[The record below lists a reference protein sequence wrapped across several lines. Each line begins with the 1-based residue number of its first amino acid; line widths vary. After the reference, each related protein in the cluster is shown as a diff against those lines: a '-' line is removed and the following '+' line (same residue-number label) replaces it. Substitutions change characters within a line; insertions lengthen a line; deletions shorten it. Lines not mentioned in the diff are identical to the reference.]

1 MAGTQRV
8 IVAKAT
14 LRAARFTDER
24 SRIPEA
30 WQGPVLELVGG
41 AHQLRAQKK
50 GTPAFS
56 PVVYGEGA
64 TRGKAGIVEITA
76 LVLDFDH
83 LSAEAAGEVQA
94 SLTERGWAWLA
105 YSSFSH
111 HADGT
116 DDACFRL
123 LLFVSRPI
131 EPGEYDAVWAAA
143 NGALGGFADR
153 NARDISRVWYVAACP
168 PERATEAWLRHGD
181 GRPLDVDGAVKA
193 LAQGRRRQRRKDRG
207 SAEKGQPIPPGE
219 RNSQLMSLAGAM
231 RRRGAD
237 LETIHDALVQTN
249 RARCQP
255 ALDDKEVARIAESA
269 VRYEPPSVLLA
280 ANRTDLG
287 NAERFAAFAGDRFRY
302 VHAWSSWLFF
312 DGKRWVKDADGGVVR
327 WCRDMLRAMAA
338 EARAI
343 EVPEERG
350 PLVKHALDS
359 ESSARVNAMAQ
370 LAQALLP
377 ISNDALDRFPDLFN
391 CANGTLDLHSGELR
405 DHDRSDFITR
415 VATVAYTPE
424 AACPLWEA
432 FLLRCMGGDAELVR
446 FLQRAVGYSLT
457 GHTSE
462 QTLFML
468 YGTGA
473 NGKSTFLETIRALLG
488 DYATQADFT
497 TFLKRDGEG
506 VRNDLARLVS
516 TRFVSA
522 VEADAGAPLAE
533 SLVKQ
538 VTGGDIITARFL
550 FREFFEFRPS
560 FKLWLAANHKPTV
573 RGSDHGI
580 WRRIRLVPFTVTI
593 PKKERDPHLLDKL
606 GQELPGILAWAVRGA
621 MEWKR
626 GGLGAPVAVEAA
638 TARYQAEMDAFG
650 GFLADCC
657 VEGEGERATARDLY
671 EAYLHWC
678 ETNGER
684 ARSKKALSMGLRERG
699 YRSVRTSRARGW
711 EGLRLREEGEEPA
724 EGDGCRI
731 NDAVSGDFTYRQD
744 ALGIGTSMVD
754 GQFPKSRDLMSSRVI
769 RHSSDGVTT
778 DEDGDL

>member
-1 MAGTQRV
+1 MSRQRPIV
-8 IVAKAT
+8 VAKAT
-14 LRAARFTDER
+14 LRAVRFADER
-24 SRIPEA
+24 SRVPTPWE
-30 WQGPVLELVGG
+30 GSVLDLVGA
-41 AHQLRAQKK
+41 AHQLRSQKK

-56 PVVYGEGA
+56 PVVYANGA
-64 TRGKAGIVEITA
+64 TRGKAGVVEITA

-83 LSAEAAGEVQA
+83 LSTEAAGEVQS
-94 SLTERGWAWLA
+94 SLAERGWAWVA

-111 HADGT
+111 RA

-131 EPGEYDAVWAAA
+131 APREYEAVWAAA

-153 NARDISRVWYVAACP
+153 NARDISRVWFVAACP
-168 PERATEAWLRHGD
+168 PERATDAWLRHGD

-193 LAQGRRRQRRKDRG
+193 LEQRRRRKRRKDRG
-207 SAEKGQPIPPGE
+207 SEETGQPIPPGE

-237 LETIHDALVQTN
+237 LETIRDALVQTN
-249 RARCQP
+249 RARCRP
-255 ALDDKEVARIAESA
+255 PLDVEEVGRVAESA
-269 VRYEPPSVLLA
+269 VRYEPSSVLLA

-359 ESSARVNAMAQ
+359 ESSHRVTATSQ
-370 LAQALLP
+370 LARALLP
-377 ISNDALDRFPDLFN
+377 VSNEALDQQPDLFN
-391 CANGTLDLHSGELR
+391 CESGTVDLRTGVMR
-405 DHDRSDFITR
+405 DHERDDLLTR
-415 VATVAYTPE
+415 LAPVAFADGVG
-424 AACPLWEA
+424 CPRWED
-432 FLLRCMGGDAELVR
+432 FLLRCMGGDPELVG

-462 QTLFML
+462 QVLFLL

-473 NGKSTFLETIRALLG
+473 NGKSTFLETLRALLG

-497 TFLKRDGEG
+497 TFLKREGEG
-506 VRNDLARLVS
+506 VRNDLARLVG

-533 SLVKQ
+533 ALVKQ

-550 FREFFEFRPS
+550 FREFFEFRPT

-573 RGSDHGI
+573 RGTDHGI

-593 PKKERDPHLLDKL
+593 PKRERDPRLLEKL
-606 GQELPGILAWAVRGA
+606 RTELPGILTWAVRGA
-621 MEWKR
+621 LEWRER
-626 GGLGAPVAVEAA
+626 GLAAPAAVLAA
-638 TARYQAEMDAFG
+638 TASYQSEMDAFG

-657 VEGEGERATARDLY
+657 VEQAGGMATAKELY
-671 EAYLHWC
+671 EAYQDWC
-678 ETNGER
+678 EGNGER
-684 ARSKKALSMGLRERG
+684 ARSKKALAMGLRERG
-699 YRSVRTSRARGW
+699 FQPTRTKRARGW
-711 EGLRLREEGEEPA
+711 AGLRLRSEGER
-724 EGDGCRI
+724 GDGCRI
-731 NDAVSGDFTYRQD
+731 DDAFLETSDVGDD
-744 ALGIGTSMVD
+744 ARPDIGRAAGRTSKVLE
-754 GQFPKSRDLMSSRVI
+754 SASSSVI
-769 RHSSDGVTT
+769 RHPLGGVGL
-778 DEDGDL
+778 DESGEE

>member
-1 MAGTQRV
+1 MSRPSHV
-8 IVAKAT
+8 VVAET
-14 LRAARFTDER
+14 VLRAVRFSDER

-41 AHQLRAQKK
+41 THQLRAQKK

-64 TRGKAGIVEITA
+64 TRGKAGVVEITA

-83 LSAEAAGEVQA
+83 LSADAVTEVHS
-94 SLTERGWAWLA
+94 SLADRGWAWLA

-111 HADGT
+111 HA

-131 EPGEYDAVWAAA
+131 EPGEYEAVWAAA

-168 PERATEAWLRHGD
+168 PERATDAWLRHGD
-181 GRPLDVDGAVKA
+181 GRPLDVDGAVRA
-193 LAQGRRRQRRKDRG
+193 LEQQRRRNRRKDRG
-207 SAEKGQPIPPGE
+207 SEETGQPIHPGE

-237 LETIHDALVQTN
+237 LETIRDALVQTN
-249 RARCQP
+249 RARCRP
-255 ALDDKEVARIAESA
+255 PLDDKEVARISESA
-269 VRYEPPSVLLA
+269 VRYDPPSVLLA

-327 WCRDMLRAMAA
+327 WCRDMLRAMAV

-343 EVPEERG
+343 QVPEERG
-350 PLVKHALDS
+350 PLEKHALDS
-359 ESSARVNAMAQ
+359 ESSHRVTATCQ
-370 LAQALLP
+370 LARALLP
-377 ISNDALDRFPDLFN
+377 ISNESLDQQPDLFN
-391 CANGTLDLHSGELR
+391 CVSGTVDLRTGRLQEHNR
-405 DHDRSDFITR
+405 DHLMTRLAPVAHRSDTI
-415 VATVAYTPE
+415 
-424 AACPLWEA
+424 CPRWDD
-432 FLLRCMGGDAELVR
+432 FLLRCMGGDPELVG

-462 QTLFML
+462 QVLFML

-473 NGKSTFLETIRALLG
+473 NGKSTFLETLRALLG

-497 TFLKRDGEG
+497 TFLKREGEG
-506 VRNDLARLVS
+506 VRNDLARLVG
-516 TRFVSA
+516 TRLVSA
-522 VEADAGAPLAE
+522 VEAEAGAPLAE
-533 SLVKQ
+533 ALVKQ

-550 FREFFEFRPS
+550 FREFFEFRPT

-573 RGSDHGI
+573 RGTDHGI

-593 PKKERDPHLLDKL
+593 PKNERDPQLLEKL
-606 GQELPGILAWAVRGA
+606 RKELPGILAWAVRGA
-621 MEWKR
+621 VEWRER
-626 GGLGAPVAVEAA
+626 GLAAPSAVQAA
-638 TARYQAEMDAFG
+638 TDSYQSEMDTFG
-650 GFLADCC
+650 GFVADCC
-657 VEGEGERATARDLY
+657 VEMAGELATAKELY
-671 EAYLHWC
+671 EAYQVWC
-678 ETNGER
+678 EANAER
-684 ARSKKALSMGLRERG
+684 PRSKKALAMGLRERG
-699 YRSVRTSRARGW
+699 FESARTKKARGW
-711 EGLRLREEGEEPA
+711 AGLRLRSGLLG
-724 EGDGCRI
+724 GDG
-731 NDAVSGDFTYRQD
+731 
-744 ALGIGTSMVD
+744 
-754 GQFPKSRDLMSSRVI
+754 
-769 RHSSDGVTT
+769 
-778 DEDGDL
+778 